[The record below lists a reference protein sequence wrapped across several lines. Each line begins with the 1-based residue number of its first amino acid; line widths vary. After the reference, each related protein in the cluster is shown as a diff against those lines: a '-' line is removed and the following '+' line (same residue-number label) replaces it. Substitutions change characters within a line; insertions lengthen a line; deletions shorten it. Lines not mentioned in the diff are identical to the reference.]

1 MRKNKS
7 VSQNPDGDGGKH
19 TPVGFIDDENRSDKY
34 RKMPKRNRVRIKK
47 KVGD

>member
-1 MRKNKS
+1 MTTSNAKPS
-7 VSQNPDGDGGKH
+7 EA
-19 TPVGFIDDENRSDKY
+19 VGFIDDENRSDKY